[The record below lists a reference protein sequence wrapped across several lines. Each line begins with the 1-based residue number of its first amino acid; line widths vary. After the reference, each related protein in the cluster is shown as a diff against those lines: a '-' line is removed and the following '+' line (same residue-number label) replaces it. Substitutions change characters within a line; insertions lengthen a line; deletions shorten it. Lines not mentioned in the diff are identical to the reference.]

1 MINFAKL
8 GGRTTR
14 SEGGAKQYRNL
25 VVLGFLFL
33 LSLKQNKTKKIKK
46 TNAKAHTHIR
56 GLKLCAVCITCG
68 ASFS

>member
-46 TNAKAHTHIR
+46 QMQKHTHTYE
-56 GLKLCAVCITCG
+56 G
-68 ASFS
+68 